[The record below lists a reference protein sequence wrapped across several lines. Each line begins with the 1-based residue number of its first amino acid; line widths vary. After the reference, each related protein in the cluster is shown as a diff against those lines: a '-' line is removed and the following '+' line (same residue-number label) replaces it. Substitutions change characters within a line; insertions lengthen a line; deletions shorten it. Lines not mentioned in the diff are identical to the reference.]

1 MARSEQR
8 NKAGTIGDRGWM
20 QRGDVIKALIMLV
33 TTLVA
38 ALTAAYTASDSIA
51 TDTVKTIMG
60 NEKKIEVLRK
70 EYDNHIENSK
80 TIEDLKDQ
88 NVQLQINNIEDDVNN
103 IKSDIKMLKDN
114 STAIKELLLKMQNGK

>member
-8 NKAGTIGDRGWM
+8 NKDGTIGDRGWM

-38 ALTAAYTASDSIA
+38 ALT

>member
-38 ALTAAYTASDSIA
+38 ALTAAYTTSDSIA